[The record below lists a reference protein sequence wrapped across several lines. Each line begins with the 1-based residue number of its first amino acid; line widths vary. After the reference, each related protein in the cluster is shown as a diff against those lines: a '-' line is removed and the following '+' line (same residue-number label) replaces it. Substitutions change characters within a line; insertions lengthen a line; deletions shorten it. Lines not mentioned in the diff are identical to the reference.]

1 MVADPTTITDKPSD
15 LSSVDDAQNPT
26 AAAAAAD
33 TKAGDETVRIADSER
48 VNLAILSDITAAQSA
63 HGLKHSDYDRYRTY
77 CTRRLSRV
85 RTATRLTNRQQY
97 HQQQQ
102 QQNQQANKYVARAV
116 TPADVVRDG
125 RALTIPLILSE
136 RDWAFAMAV
145 KRNASS
151 PPTRARRAVHAH
163 LSRAVEHAVLLSQL
177 ARAAA
182 NEQTMLEAEAY
193 VQGMRATLALE
204 REAWATALPAYE
216 VAHKIYRGMAGVRAG
231 TSGATLYERKVE
243 EISQAIRFCKY
254 NLARSGQSAA
264 SANGSRAVHAQV
276 NGSDVNSN
284 DDEEHDEAALLE
296 ELRSSKSAGTG
307 VDASD
312 GLSDALSGKIE
323 AALAEA
329 RRRAAQ
335 SFGHVSWCGVDVA
348 LRSER
353 VREAVLTAEQKCKSF
368 LAQQQEHTRKADEYD
383 SLFVVLNDAVKVV
396 SDELKEFRNS
406 AGASDTRVEE
416 LELIVAYLTYSRLL
430 HTIDRNLIVVDSL
443 RAKAKPDDYVRM
455 YDNLISN
462 VSDML
467 ALKGVDADAALVNEV
482 TARKR
487 LFQACRCF
495 HLAQCY
501 QAAQL
506 PAEAAALF
514 DRVAVHARAVTSGR
528 YATEAKRVVHESRG
542 MKCRARAQAFLDEL
556 SVTSR
561 LSGMHLHNGD
571 PSSSTNNNMDGN
583 PLHENGDDEGVAASG
598 GAQAINDGGYPSSAA
613 TSTGKYTMLQHLDQ
627 FKSFVPLGDDA
638 AVTSVNPAGQGVTAK
653 SVAICDLPPPLEAVP
668 CKPVLFDLAIDGIRL
683 PSEKTGEEDDDAVAD
698 DDAQKT
704 EVQQRET
711 KKASEDKQVGES
723 ETVASTG
730 YATSIL
736 KNSRLGRWWSGSS

>member
-1 MVADPTTITDKPSD
+1 MVADPTTISDKPSD
-15 LSSVDDAQNPT
+15 LSSVDDAQKP
-26 AAAAAAD
+26 AAAAD
-33 TKAGDETVRIADSER
+33 AETKAGDETVQISDSER
-48 VNLAILSDITAAQSA
+48 VSLGILSDITAAQSA

-85 RTATRLTNRQQY
+85 RTATRLTNRQQ
-97 HQQQQ
+97 HHQQQPQQQQ
-102 QQNQQANKYVARAV
+102 QQHQQANKYAARTV
-116 TPADVVRDG
+116 TPADVLRDG

-182 NEQTMLEAEAY
+182 DEQTMLEAEAY
-193 VQGMRATLALE
+193 VQSMRATLALE

-216 VAHKIYRGMAGVRAG
+216 VAHKIYTGMAGVRAG

-254 NLARSGQSAA
+254 NLARSGQSTV

-276 NGSDVNSN
+276 NGSGVNTN
-284 DDEEHDEAALLE
+284 DNGEHDEAALLE
-296 ELRSSKSAGTG
+296 ELRSSESAGTG
-307 VDASD
+307 ADASQ
-312 GLSDALSGKIE
+312 GLSDSLSGKIE

-335 SFGHVSWCGVDVA
+335 SFGHVTWCGVDVA

-353 VREAVLTAEQKCKSF
+353 VREAVLTAEQKCESF
-368 LAQQQEHTRKADEYD
+368 LGQQQQQQVRKADEYD
-383 SLFVVLNDAVKVV
+383 NLFVVLNDAIKVV

-406 AGASDTRVEE
+406 AGASDARVEE
-416 LELIVAYLTYSRLL
+416 LELIVAYLTYSRLQR
-430 HTIDRNLIVVDSL
+430 TIDRNLIVVDSL

-455 YDNLISN
+455 YDNLIGN

-514 DRVAVHARAVTSGR
+514 DRVAVHASAVTSGR
-528 YATEAKRVVHESRG
+528 YAVEAKRVVHESRG

-561 LSGMHLHNGD
+561 LSGMHLQDGA
-571 PSSSTNNNMDGN
+571 SSTNNMDEHAIHGN
-583 PLHENGDDEGVAASG
+583 GVNGGAASG
-598 GAQAINDGGYPSSAA
+598 GNAINGGYPSSTA

-638 AVTSVNPAGQGVTAK
+638 SLTSVNPAGQGVTSK

-683 PSEKTGEEDDDAVAD
+683 PSEKTGDEDDDAVAD
-698 DDAQKT
+698 DDAEKT
-704 EVQQRET
+704 EALQRDAKT
-711 KKASEDKQVGES
+711 AGDDKPEGEA

-730 YATSIL
+730 YASAIL
-736 KNSRLGRWWSGSS
+736 KNSRLGRWWSGSSS